1 MSSGAVDAKER
12 LVVVV
17 LIPIK
22 GEDPGDLTLR
32 VSAEEI
38 RHSKHQL
45 TEGRGSPGLEDGVHD
60 PDQVLGAGP
69 LRKL

>member
-22 GEDPGDLTLR
+22 GEDPGDLTLS
-32 VSAEEI
+32 VSTEEI
-38 RHSKHQL
+38 RHSGHQL
-45 TEGRGSPGLEDGVHD
+45 TEG
-60 PDQVLGAGP
+60 
-69 LRKL
+69 